1 MRLNTLIY
9 ADAGAHTKVAAGKLP
24 SDSSDDDAS
33 IIEVKLD
40 KSLHQEF
47 QDADYYKFEDDRT
60 EERIKK
66 DQVCFSKFKLQD
78 QVGSPYSVRTRFC
91 HEHVLGFDLLHAM
104 EVSNLCHILPL

>member
-1 MRLNTLIY
+1 MRLNSVIY
-9 ADAGAHTKVAAGKLP
+9 ADAGAHTKVGARKLP

-40 KSLHQEF
+40 KTLHQEF

-66 DQVCFSKFKLQD
+66 DQVCFSKF
-78 QVGSPYSVRTRFC
+78 
-91 HEHVLGFDLLHAM
+91 
-104 EVSNLCHILPL
+104 ILPVQNPTPS

>member
-1 MRLNTLIY
+1 MRLNGVIY
-9 ADAGAHTKVAAGKLP
+9 ADAGAHTKVTARKLP

-40 KSLHQEF
+40 KTLHQEF

-66 DQVCFSKFKLQD
+66 DQVCFSKF
-78 QVGSPYSVRTRFC
+78 
-91 HEHVLGFDLLHAM
+91 
-104 EVSNLCHILPL
+104 ILPVQNPTPSWNSLFC